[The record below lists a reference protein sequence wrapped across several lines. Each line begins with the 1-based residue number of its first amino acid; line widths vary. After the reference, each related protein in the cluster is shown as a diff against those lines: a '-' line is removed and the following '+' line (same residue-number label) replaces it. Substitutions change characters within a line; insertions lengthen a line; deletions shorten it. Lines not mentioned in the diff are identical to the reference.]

1 MSHISGLSV
10 QALQLRQGRGQGYI
24 IAIISA
30 MLLAFTA
37 IIIRMLTEHY
47 HLPTMVL
54 AFWRAALVAVVLLLV
69 LLPLKPAWIR
79 VNVEQLRF
87 YVFYGLLLA
96 IFNSLWTL
104 SVALNGASIATI
116 LSYSSVGFTVLIGW
130 FMYSERLSMRE
141 LLVIVTSLIGCML
154 VSNGGSLSYPTFDV
168 FGLTIG
174 VLSGIGYTLYTLGGR
189 IASERR
195 YPVWN
200 TILYVFAFSAVY
212 QLLFNQLL
220 LMFPLATLQ
229 SMAGDLLFLA
239 RAAEQIQWRGWL
251 LLLILAAGPT
261 LMGFGLYNMSLKT
274 LPLAVANLI
283 LSMELVFTAII
294 AYFLL
299 AERMTPLQLA
309 GSTLIMGGVLMLR
322 KGNERQEA
330 APDPAYHPLNHG
342 IKSHNQADRAP

>member
-1 MSHISGLSV
+1 MSQLT
-10 QALQLRQGRGQGYI
+10 AAAQLRASSGRGQGYV

-37 IIIRMLTEHY
+37 IIIRMLTEYY
-47 HLPTMVL
+47 HLPTFVL
-54 AFWRAALVAVVLLLV
+54 AFWRAALVALVLLLV
-69 LLPLKPAWIR
+69 LLPLKPQWIR
-79 VNVEQLRF
+79 LNMAQLRF
-87 YVFYGLLLA
+87 YLFYGLLLA

-130 FMYSERLSMRE
+130 SMYSERLNLRE
-141 LLVIVTSLIGCML
+141 LLVIVTSLIGCVL
-154 VSNGGSLSYPTFDV
+154 VSNGGSLSYPSFDV
-168 FGLTIG
+168 LGLTVG

-189 IASERR
+189 IASERC

-200 TILYVFAFSAVY
+200 TILYVFAFSALY
-212 QLLFNQLL
+212 QLVFNQLL
-220 LMFPLATLQ
+220 ITFPLAALQ
-229 SMAGDLLFLA
+229 GMAGDLFFLS
-239 RAAEQIQWRGWL
+239 RATAEVQWNGWW

-274 LPLAVANLI
+274 LPLAIANLI

-299 AERMTPLQLA
+299 AERMSPLQLL
-309 GSTLIMGGVLMLR
+309 GSGLIMGGVLMLR
-322 KGNERQEA
+322 KGAEREA
-330 APDPAYHPLNHG
+330 
-342 IKSHNQADRAP
+342 SV